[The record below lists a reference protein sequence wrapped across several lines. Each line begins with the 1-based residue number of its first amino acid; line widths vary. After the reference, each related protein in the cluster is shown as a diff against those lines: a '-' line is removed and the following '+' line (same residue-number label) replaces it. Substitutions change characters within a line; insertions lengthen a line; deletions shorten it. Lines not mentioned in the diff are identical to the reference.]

1 MDNNKRTETLY
12 RTHKEW
18 LEKSAISITNNK
30 EEAQDLLGD
39 LYLYLLEKGTPKLYY
54 QDSWNIMYCYSYL
67 KTRWINKVKVSN
79 RFIRKDVDVVDEPY
93 DVEFDNALNTTYETI
108 VKTLKDL
115 EITPL
120 WPQAK
125 LSSMYFFT
133 ELTLEGLSKEIG
145 ISKSTTYLAVKKIK
159 EHLKENIQNPFQNE
173 HTTKKN
179 TKASNR

>member
-1 MDNNKRTETLY
+1 MGDNNKRTQKLY
-12 RTHKEW
+12 TTHREW
-18 LEKSAISITNNK
+18 LQKSAMSITKNK
-30 EEAQDLLGD
+30 EEAEDLLSD
-39 LYLYLLEKGTPKLYY
+39 LFLYLLEKGSPKLYY
-54 QDSWNIMYCYSYL
+54 EDSWNIMYCYSYL
-67 KTRWINKVKVSN
+67 KTRWINKVKLSN
-79 RFIRKDVDVVDEPY
+79 RLVHREVDVEDIPY
-93 DVEFDNALNTTYETI
+93 DIEFDELLNTTYDKV

-159 EHLKENIQNPFQNE
+159 EHLKENIENPFQKDENRQ
-173 HTTKKN
+173 TQKK
-179 TKASNR
+179 

>member
-1 MDNNKRTETLY
+1 MLKELMGDNNKRTHILY
-12 RTHKEW
+12 SKHKEW
-18 LEKSAISITNNK
+18 LDKSAISITKNK
-30 EEAQDLLGD
+30 EEAEDLLGD

-54 QDSWNIMYCYSYL
+54 ADSWNLMYCYSYL
-67 KTRWINKVKVSN
+67 KTRWINRVKVSN
-79 RFIRKDVDVVDEPY
+79 RYVSRDVDVIDEPY
-93 DVEFDNALNTTYETI
+93 DVEFDNLLNKTYDEV

-133 ELTLEGLSKEIG
+133 DLTQDKLSKEIG

-159 EHLKENIQNPFQNE
+159 QHLKENIENPFQNE
-173 HTTKKN
+173 KSKN
-179 TKASNR
+179 S